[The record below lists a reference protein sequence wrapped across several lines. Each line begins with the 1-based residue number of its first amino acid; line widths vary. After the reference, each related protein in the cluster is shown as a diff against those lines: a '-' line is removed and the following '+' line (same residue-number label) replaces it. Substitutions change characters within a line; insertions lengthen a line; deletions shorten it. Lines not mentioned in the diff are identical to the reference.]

1 MKKHHPPHHSVQGTF
16 SRLFGRKHAQGAAA
30 ASLFAT
36 NPPWIFA
43 QEVTSESAG
52 GTGDVIEVYYGDNR
66 FGTMTDSGTATLK
79 PRPRVRPLL
88 TFLPLN
94 AQESHGVAVPTPSVP
109 EDFEE
114 KGALGSSSQ
123 MNGNYRLYSS
133 VGDLR
138 PQASEG
144 EYLDEDIPPP
154 PSVPPPPPPAP
165 ASPPP
170 PPPMAPVTPTPP
182 KIVVPPPPA
191 MAPPLPPASASSSPG
206 TPAPP
211 DFIPPA
217 PPAAPFSASISKWKS
232 ETVLNTR
239 QADAEGPVRP
249 TETGVPA
256 VPGQESLQPKPCPEP
271 HLTFPRSFKVPPP
284 APARS
289 SSIPVQEPDALAKE
303 EPFPKQPRTRPP
315 LPPCFTIRPAAKV
328 HATGDAEQ
336 KSAVLRKPIAK
347 PAVPVTQPP
356 SPRPGLAPG
365 RGTNSADRQP
375 LPPDS
380 NSEKVPQPKKG
391 ENDSSPKSEILTA
404 NDLDLPPPDYP
415 SLDEDW
421 KEASNLNRLKHE
433 LVALLSSSKREER
446 QVDRPV
452 IPQPVNSVTDCAGSD
467 RISSDRSKL
476 TKPVGKDSRL
486 PKGGESEKREICI
499 STASAKESSS
509 NAVLPAPENKPT
521 NLQLNS
527 VMKIR
532 NELEAMLS
540 LKKEGKPSLGLG
552 SQKQSLENCSGSIC
566 SGTGHDEPGGS
577 LLPKPVPGQVQ
588 PLAAAVEDEKV
599 QEDHQV
605 PAAPSASDALEY
617 VNPVPKPMSP
627 SSSLNTSNQPQ
638 KPKDELP
645 VLASPLPSSPEML
658 SPMQSSAPQSDVSL
672 FQYKTHRARA
682 DLTDQLGA
690 ASSDE
695 NSDGK
700 GVGLHPAESTPVP
713 SEPLGSLR
721 VGQDDVLIHPV
732 TGEKVE
738 KGSPMAL
745 LLAAKQ
751 RAQRGRHTPSRQGS
765 NMGEKPQVKVPQ
777 KPNSAV
783 LEMASTSFYRDE
795 SKPYSFTVVPRSPR
809 TAVLGQTGDG
819 LSKTSSTVA
828 GSATGLAGSGQRQ
841 SKPPSFSS
849 SSEQSW
855 TAQKPSKEDPESFL
869 RHRRA
874 ATSNL
879 VQGLLESSQP
889 KHPDLPNSSAPL
901 PCGLASNKEE
911 KNGEIMDY
919 EIIPPP
925 PEFSNNVDDAEDA
938 SLNREASHKCPTF
951 PDYSPTLE
959 TPQYFRWPS
968 HGYRRNYDLPSQGSS
983 EESRKNSDF
992 VPQYPDCSTSASYF
1006 SHYPN
1011 NRPLIKKR
1019 LYMSEPDRSYPRA
1032 AAASRGIGTLTSY
1045 SPGTGGFGSPA
1056 TEGMRRVS
1064 SAHRSTPGSTQGRR
1078 MAAET
1083 PGKTAP
1089 YSNASSDAKY
1099 KGQNG
1104 DYLPTSMAAAS
1115 RPAHGNAQYGAP
1127 TNTFTVR
1134 PGTRQPISYVYQNSH
1149 R

>member
-1 MKKHHPPHHSVQGTF
+1 MKKHHSMQGTF
-16 SRLFGRKHAQGAAA
+16 SRLFGRKHAQGAAT
-30 ASLFAT
+30 SLFAT
-36 NPPWIFA
+36 NPPWIFT
-43 QEVTSESAG
+43 QEVTSNSAG
-52 GTGDVIEVYYGDNR
+52 GTGDVIEVHYGDNR
-66 FGTMTDSGTATLK
+66 FGTVTDSGTATLK

-114 KGALGSSSQ
+114 KAALGPSSQ
-123 MNGNYRLYSS
+123 MNGNLRMYTS

-138 PQASEG
+138 PQATEG

-165 ASPPP
+165 ASSPPP
-170 PPPMAPVTPTPP
+170 PPPPVAPATPTLPE
-182 KIVVPPPPA
+182 IVVPPPPA
-191 MAPPLPPASASSSPG
+191 VAPPPPPASASSSPG

-217 PPAAPFSASISKWKS
+217 PPFPTGISKWKS

-249 TETGVPA
+249 TNAEAGVPA
-256 VPGQESLQPKPCPEP
+256 AAGRESLQPKHCPEP

-289 SSIPVQEPDALAKE
+289 SSIPVQETDALGKE
-303 EPFPKQPRTRPP
+303 ETFPKQPHARPP

-328 HATGDAEQ
+328 HPAGDAEQ
-336 KSAVLRKPIAK
+336 RSAVLRQPIAK

-356 SPRPGLAPG
+356 RPGLAPG
-365 RGTNSADRQP
+365 KDASSAGRQP
-375 LPPDS
+375 LPPGSDS
-380 NSEKVPQPKKG
+380 QKVPQSKKG
-391 ENDSSPKSEILTA
+391 ENDSSPESEFLTA

-415 SLDEDW
+415 SSDEDW

-452 IPQPVNSVTDCAGSD
+452 IPRPVNSVTDCAGSD
-467 RISSDRSKL
+467 RTRSDGSKL

-499 STASAKESSS
+499 SAASARESSS
-509 NAVLPAPENKPT
+509 DAVLPALENKPA
-521 NLQLNS
+521 NSQPNS

-552 SQKQSLENCSGSIC
+552 SQKQSPENGSGSLR
-566 SGTGHDEPGGS
+566 SGTGRVDPGGS
-577 LLPKPVPGQVQ
+577 LLPKPAPGQLQ
-588 PLAAAVEDEKV
+588 PAAAAVEEEEKV
-599 QEDHQV
+599 REDQQV
-605 PAAPSASDALEY
+605 PGAPSASEALED
-617 VNPVPKPMSP
+617 VNPVPKHASP
-627 SSSLNTSNQPQ
+627 DSSLSAPDPPQ
-638 KPKDELP
+638 KPKGELL
-645 VLASPLPSSPEML
+645 VSASPLPSSSETL
-658 SPMQSSAPQSDVSL
+658 SPVPSPAPQPASL

-682 DLTDQLGA
+682 DSTDRLRA
-690 ASSDE
+690 ASSGE
-695 NSDGK
+695 NGDGE
-700 GVGLHPAESTPVP
+700 GVGLRPAESAPLP
-713 SEPLGSLR
+713 SEPLGSSR
-721 VGQDDVLIHPV
+721 AGRDDVLIHPV

-751 RAQRGRHTPSRQGS
+751 RAQRGRQAPSRHGS
-765 NMGEKPQVKVPQ
+765 DTGEKPRVKVPP
-777 KPNSAV
+777 KLGGAA
-783 LEMASTSFYRDE
+783 LGMASTSFCRDE

-809 TAVLGQTGDG
+809 T
-819 LSKTSSTVA
+819 
-828 GSATGLAGSGQRQ
+828 RQ

-849 SSEQSW
+849 SSEQSC
-855 TAQKPSKEDPESFL
+855 TAQKPSKEDPQGFA
-869 RHRRA
+869 RHRRV
-874 ATSNL
+874 ATSGL

-889 KHPDLPNSSAPL
+889 EHPDLPNSGASP
-901 PCGLASNKEE
+901 PRGLVSRKEE
-911 KNGEIMDY
+911 ENREILDY

-925 PEFSNNVDDAEDA
+925 PEFSNDVDDAEGA
-938 SLNREASHKCPTF
+938 SLSREANHKCPSF
-951 PDYSPTLE
+951 PDYSRTSE
-959 TPQYFRWPS
+959 TPRYFRWPS
-968 HGYRRNYDLPSQGSS
+968 HGYDRSYDLPSQGSS
-983 EESRKNSDF
+983 EKSRRISDF
-992 VPQYPDCSTSASYF
+992 APQYPGCSTSEGYF
-1006 SHYPN
+1006 SRYLN

-1019 LYMSEPDRSYPRA
+1019 LYVSEPDRSYPRA
-1032 AAASRGIGTLTSY
+1032 AAASRGIGTLASY
-1045 SPGTGGFGSPA
+1045 SPGGFPSPA
-1056 TEGMRRVS
+1056 AEGIRRVS
-1064 SAHRSTPGSTQGRR
+1064 SAHRSAPGSAQGRR
-1078 MAAET
+1078 TAAET
-1083 PGKTAP
+1083 PGKAVS
-1089 YSNASSDAKY
+1089 YGSAGSDAKY

-1104 DYLPTSMAAAS
+1104 DYSPAGTAAAN
-1115 RPAHGNAQYGAP
+1115 RPAHGGAQYSGP

-1134 PGTRQPISYVYQNSH
+1134 PGTRQPISYVYQSSH